1 LDLTEAFSQ
10 TDVQLSLEG
19 AGEEGDIYHV
29 ARVDGARMKL
39 VAFRGGLRYAVP
51 EVGQTVVAR
60 TIAPEGRYQVAA
72 KVEDREL
79 GPYVAL
85 VLTQVGEPQTAERRG
100 DARIRAHVPGRV
112 EGLTS
117 DPLDI
122 VTENLSLSGLGALA
136 AAPLRTGRAVRLN
149 LAPGAAGHE
158 VSCLARVT
166 RCRPKPGGEYSIGML
181 IVEMEEED
189 RRRLEEFLRQAAA
202 APETDGPRLPE
213 AAAIPVSAPSEPL
226 SPSAQKDLERVF
238 AARMTQVLK
247 APNYDVAYT
256 FRTISTDGRRLKMVA
271 PTASVEGMDPR
282 IGDDVWIRCAAEG
295 AVYEA
300 PGQIS
305 SGLRG
310 AYVVLEVRLIDRVSR
325 VQRREFVRV
334 NVELEAELVGVYE
347 DATRARTHN
356 LSGGGAMVKSP
367 RPLPQEELVY
377 AKILLAPGD
386 PSVRGHAR
394 VVWCAPADDGTQYFV
409 GLQFLEIKSSD
420 RERIVRF
427 CMERLRREV
436 KSLRK
441 RLGEEDDE

>member
-1 LDLTEAFSQ
+1 LDLREAFIQS
-10 TDVQLSLEG
+10 DVQISPEG

-29 ARVDGARMKL
+29 AKVEGGRMKL
-39 VAFRGGLRYAVP
+39 VAFRGGLHCAVP
-51 EVGQTVVAR
+51 ETGQALVVRTV
-60 TIAPEGRYQVAA
+60 APEGRFQVAA

-85 VLTQVGEPQTAERRG
+85 MLAQTGEVQSAERRG
-100 DARIRAHVPGRV
+100 DLRVRVHIPGRV

-117 DPLDI
+117 DPMDL
-122 VTENLSLSGLGALA
+122 VTENLSLGGLGALA

-149 LAPGAAGHE
+149 LAPGASGHE

-166 RCRPKPGGEYSIGML
+166 RCRAKPGGEYSIGMV
-181 IVEMEEED
+181 IVEMEADD
-189 RRRLEEFLRQAAA
+189 RARLEEFLRQAAER
-202 APETDGPRLPE
+202 PEPDPARPSE
-213 AAAIPVSAPSEPL
+213 AATIPVSSPTEPM
-226 SPSAQKDLERVF
+226 PPGAQKDLERVF
-238 AARMTQVLK
+238 AARMTQILK
-247 APNYDVAYT
+247 APNYDTAYT

-347 DATRARTHN
+347 DATRTRTHN
-356 LSGGGAMVKSP
+356 LSGGGAMVRSP

-377 AKILLAPGD
+377 AKILLSPND

-394 VVWCAPADDGTQYFV
+394 VVWCAPTDDGSQFFV

-436 KSLRK
+436 KSIRK
-441 RLGEEDDE
+441 RLSDEDDE